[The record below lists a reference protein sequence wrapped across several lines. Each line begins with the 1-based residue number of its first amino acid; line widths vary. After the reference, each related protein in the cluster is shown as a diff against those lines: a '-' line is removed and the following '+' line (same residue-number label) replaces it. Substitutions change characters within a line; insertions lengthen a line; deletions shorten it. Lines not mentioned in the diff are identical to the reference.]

1 MNHKKQQLHFGLG
14 FVTILMVLFGCFSSA
29 NAQVSAT
36 VRENRYL
43 NDTGNAAESQPG
55 ILDIFTFEL
64 APKAL
69 QTVSGF
75 AGLGS
80 TSIFGSSNPIIFRQ
94 VGTSIFDDVVAYSN
108 AAIKTLFVGYD
119 NSPTFTT
126 GDPLLQVD
134 GTVQIKELAHTDPSG
149 YMQACINDF
158 GHIKICSAL
167 VRVFQKTDI
176 TSMDGFKIYSSTL
189 GDFDGDGDI
198 DIFAGHYNSS
208 SRLWKNNGSGVFTA
222 GSVPSGIGTAVPYD
236 VASGDV
242 DGDGDLDVYLGQYS
256 TGTPNNLL
264 INDGSGNFTVTTISG
279 DIARTRAVDMSDY
292 DNDGDLDIYVANLAG
307 ANKLYLNNGS
317 GSFTPKSTPDA
328 TNRPGG
334 VVFGDLD
341 NDGDLDGYATVL
353 GDDLQN
359 KILVN
364 DGAANFTIQTISGDL
379 YHSQQPT
386 LVDVDND
393 GDLDIYVPQNSTV
406 TEPNKLWINQT
417 SSGFGPSTMSF
428 TDGSLP
434 SDSYSDSIS
443 ASFADLDGDGNVDM
457 YMPTNAWGSLNRLRY
472 GNGDGTFNET
482 LLTSDNISSYIS
494 EIADFDGNG
503 FLDIFTLSVNSNGS
517 SAIFFQVEEYE

>member
-1 MNHKKQQLHFGLG
+1 MKRYKTIAIL
-14 FVTILMVLFGCFSSA
+14 TILIGLLAFVGDSS
-29 NAQVSAT
+29 AQVST
-36 VRENRYL
+36 TLENRFL
-43 NDTGNAAESQPG
+43 TNTGNSGSNQPG
-55 ILDIFTFEL
+55 LLDIFEFEL

-69 QTVSGF
+69 QSSSD
-75 AGLGS
+75 LGVLG
-80 TSIFGSSNPIIFRQ
+80 TFNPLGAANPVIFRL
-94 VGTSIFDDVVAYSN
+94 VGTSIFDSIIAYKKS
-108 AAIKTLFVGYD
+108 AIDTLFVGFPSLQNY
-119 NSPTFTT
+119 TA
-126 GDPLLQVD
+126 GDPILQVD
-134 GTVQIKELAHTDPSG
+134 GVIRVESLADATAEPFAPLCVIDTGVLQRCSEL
-149 YMQACINDF
+149 I
-158 GHIKICSAL
+158 
-167 VRVFQKTDI
+167 RVFQKTDI

-208 SRLWKNNGSGVFTA
+208 SRLWKNDGFGVFTA